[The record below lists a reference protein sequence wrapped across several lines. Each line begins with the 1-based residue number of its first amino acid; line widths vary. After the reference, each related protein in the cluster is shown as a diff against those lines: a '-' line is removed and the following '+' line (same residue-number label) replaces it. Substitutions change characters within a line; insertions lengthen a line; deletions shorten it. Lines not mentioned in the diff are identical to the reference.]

1 MATFERASRR
11 SQLIF
16 ALWVVTIVFNL
27 WVVGTIISGNRAN
40 ERDAWLQGL
49 QANIAA
55 NVGASSW
62 ENACVESGISWVCS
76 IQSMEVTDDRT
87 LTVQTDLWTVD
98 SREAW
103 QYGNMF
109 TGTDW
114 VGDEPADGV
123 VVVDRRGIEKF
134 YSKRIVD
141 NEWYDN
147 YTEKMERKE
156 FLEDLGLI
164 DR

>member
-1 MATFERASRR
+1 MSQGEDVPLR
-11 SQLIF
+11 SKLIF
-16 ALWVVTIVFNL
+16 GLWVVTIVFCL
-27 WVVGTIISGNRAN
+27 WVAGTIISGNRAN
-40 ERDAWLQGL
+40 DREDWLRSV

-62 ENACVESGISWVCS
+62 ENACAESTISWVCS
-76 IQSMEVTDDRT
+76 IRSMEATDDRT
-87 LTVQTDLWTVD
+87 LTVHTDLWTVD

-114 VGDEPADGV
+114 VGNEPADGV
-123 VVVDRRGIEKF
+123 VVVDRQGIEKF

-141 NEWYDN
+141 NERS
-147 YTEKMERKE
+147 ES
-156 FLEDLGLI
+156 
-164 DR
+164 

>member
-1 MATFERASRR
+1 MGQIEGVPLR
-11 SQLIF
+11 SKLILG
-16 ALWVVTIVFNL
+16 LWVVAIVFCL
-27 WVVGTIISGNRAN
+27 WVAGTIISETRADDR
-40 ERDAWLQGL
+40 EEWLQGV
-49 QANIAA
+49 QENVAA

-62 ENACVESGISWVCS
+62 ENACAESGVSWVCS
-76 IQSMEVTDDRT
+76 IRSMEATDDRT

-114 VGDEPADGV
+114 VGDEPAEGV
-123 VVVDRRGIEKF
+123 VVVDRQGIEKF

-141 NEWYDN
+141 NERY
-147 YTEKMERKE
+147 Y
-156 FLEDLGLI
+156 G
-164 DR
+164 